1 MTKRTPVV
9 LSDNNALH
17 EPLEP
22 GNKIPTDSI
31 PVSANPGNN
40 ISIKSDGLFA
50 PTFSGITSVNHDYTL
65 DGDGSN
71 NNPLS
76 VRVSNLDENI
86 ISTRESV
93 AESGGLYIPE
103 STFISSVMHN
113 NSMNGTGGSN
123 DKLGIR
129 ISNKTG
135 NSLQLIDNAMS
146 GGGGLYTTQKEDIKY
161 TNISLPII
169 CEGEDDLS
177 ADFACGKLGNGVY
190 WKKKVTLSKAKYGD
204 NDILVYPQLLS
215 LPCKSDGTLV
225 PYQLLINYPLIQPGE
240 TPYVYL
246 FLICTE
252 IPTHV
257 ISRSTLSV
265 SKIYRGIAISTPTGL
280 DDIYDTANPGHG
292 PYYMLQYMYNA

>member
-1 MTKRTPVV
+1 MTTKTPVV
-9 LSDNNALH
+9 LSDDNSTHL
-17 EPLEP
+17 PLGH
-22 GNKIPTDSI
+22 GNVLPENSI
-31 PVSANPGNN
+31 PVSAEHNN
-40 ISIKSDGLFA
+40 TVTTKPDGLFA
-50 PTFSGITSVNHDYTL
+50 TKPAGMTVANHDYTL
-65 DGDGSN
+65 SGNGDSS
-71 NNPLS
+71 NPLS
-76 VRVSNLDENI
+76 VRISNLDGNI
-86 ISTRESV
+86 IIMRQF
-93 AESGGLYIPE
+93 ADDSGGLYLWE
-103 STFISSVMHN
+103 NEFISSVIHN
-113 NSMNGTGGSN
+113 NSMNGTGGSD

-129 ISNKTG
+129 ISSNTG
-135 NSLQLIDNAMS
+135 NSLQLIDNAVS

-161 TNISLPII
+161 ANISLPII

-190 WKKKVTLSKAKYGD
+190 WKKKVILSKAKYGD

-265 SKIYRGIAISTPTGL
+265 SKIYRGVAISTPTGL